1 MINLIYLNLYTMKY
15 LLVYSSRFGY
25 TLKIAQTLEAQWTAA
40 GIIVDMINLAD
51 DPLIQQGEYDKIII
65 GASIR
70 YGHYASQ
77 LARWIERHQQILSNT
92 PSAFFSVSIL
102 ANKPHRST
110 PQTHTYT
117 RKFFTKSPWRPQLIG
132 IFAGELHY
140 AKYNLLD
147 RYMMRLVM
155 KLNKGETRLNAHIEY
170 TDWQKV
176 RDFGEEVLTLQL
188 KK

>member
-1 MINLIYLNLYTMKY
+1 MNFLLI
-15 LLVYSSRFGY
+15 YSSRFGY
-25 TLKIAQTLEAQWTAA
+25 THKIAQTLEAQWTAA
-40 GIIVDMINLAD
+40 GNTVNMVNLAD
-51 DPLIQQGEYDKIII
+51 TPVIQPGEYDKIII

-70 YGHYASQ
+70 YGHYAAA
-77 LARWIERHQQILSNT
+77 LAPWIERHQHILNST

-117 RKFFTKSPWRPQLIG
+117 RKFFTKSPWQPQIIG

-147 RYMMRLVM
+147 RHMMRLVM
-155 KLNKGETRLNAHIEY
+155 KLNKGETNLNAHIEY
-170 TDWQKV
+170 TNWQKV
-176 RDFGEEVLTLQL
+176 REFGEQVLQA